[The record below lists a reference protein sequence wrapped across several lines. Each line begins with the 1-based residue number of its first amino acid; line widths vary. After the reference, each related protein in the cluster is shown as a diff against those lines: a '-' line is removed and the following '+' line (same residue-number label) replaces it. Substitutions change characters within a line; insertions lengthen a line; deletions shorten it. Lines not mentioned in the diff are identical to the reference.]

1 MAYNDANVPFGSQ
14 AITIG
19 GLSVIAESISIEAP
33 SQVLERFNATGD
45 PAGQVVIEGFNTGS
59 AVLQF
64 ATSSITAVTIGATFT
79 LVRNNGAT
87 VGMVISTVAESQA
100 QFDIHKMNVGI
111 RRRYN
116 G

>member
-1 MAYNDANVPFGSQ
+1 MS
-14 AITIG
+14 I
-19 GLSVIAESISIEAP
+19 IAESISIDAP
-33 SQVLERFNATGD
+33 SQVIERFNATGD
-45 PAGQVVIEGFNTGS
+45 PAAQVLIEQFNTGS

-79 LVRNNGAT
+79 LVRNNGVT
-87 VGMVISTVAESQA
+87 VGMVISTVNEAQA
-100 QFDIHKMNVGI
+100 QFDSHKMNVSI